1 MKNNPCEGCKFI
13 ANCNQENCI
22 RRLSE
27 VIVSLEAELAQANQK
42 LNAIRSMLKED
53 VAKSDRNTTK
63 ETTEKHETRGIRVGD
78 KVIIQFERELQ
89 TGIVKEICAMPGREP
104 TVMVETRSAYVFMP
118 ASRVK
123 RQN

>member
-1 MKNNPCEGCKFI
+1 MRNNPCEGCKFT

-27 VIVSLEAELAQANQK
+27 VITSLEMELAKTIQK
-42 LNAIRSMLKED
+42 LSSIYGILEED
-53 VAKSDRNTTK
+53 VAKDDRNTKK
-63 ETTEKHETRGIRVGD
+63 EATEKPETRGIRVGD
-78 KVIIQFERELQ
+78 KVIVQIGRELQ
-89 TGIVKEICAMPGREP
+89 TGIVKEICAMLGCEP
-104 TVMVETRSAYVFMP
+104 AVMVETRNAYVFTQ

>member
-27 VIVSLEAELAQANQK
+27 VITSLEMELAKTIQK
-42 LNAIRSMLKED
+42 LSSIYGILEED
-53 VAKSDRNTTK
+53 VTKADSNTKK
-63 ETTEKHETRGIRVGD
+63 EATEEPETRGIRVGD
-78 KVIIQFERELQ
+78 KVVIQAGREPQ
-89 TGIVKEICAMPGREP
+89 IGVVKEICAMPGREP
-104 TVMVETRSAYVFMP
+104 TVVVETYNAYVFTP
-118 ASRVK
+118 ASRIK